1 MRKVGLE
8 ARLSRTVRVRAVI
21 RYRNDCHKFTRR
33 TWVPIEPARR
43 ASAPTFRHAH
53 HWQGSQ
59 PMDKLLS
66 DNRFTGGMFIMTSV
80 WVGLLT
86 YMSIR
91 ALIG

>member
-1 MRKVGLE
+1 
-8 ARLSRTVRVRAVI
+8 
-21 RYRNDCHKFTRR
+21 
-33 TWVPIEPARR
+33 
-43 ASAPTFRHAH
+43 
-53 HWQGSQ
+53 
-59 PMDKLLS
+59 MDKLLN